1 MPQFISQE
9 KLGEIAA
16 QIPDQNMRRAA
27 VRRMVDRGYEI
38 EGLNAEFSPFEA
50 FGNLGPSTKE
60 FGVSIW
66 QALRHPV
73 QTAEGLGKV
82 VAGGI
87 RKAIPDSIKV
97 EGGKGTE
104 NEELFDATMDFFIQR
119 YGSKDKIL
127 NTIEKDPVGFMS
139 DVASLLAGI
148 GGGIKA
154 AGVGAVKAA
163 PRVGRGILRT
173 TPVIEAGLE
182 SAGVART
189 SQALLKG
196 AVRAERAVARAS
208 RNTEKLLLRTGGA
221 TQKTGEWIAR
231 NSRLLEPTTAV
242 KKISLV
248 FNKATG
254 ISKLADHM
262 AERLSKGTLDISNV
276 REGNLSVTR
285 KESIVNFMNR
295 YGVHGSIPEMIDQ
308 LTEIGNKTRRALDA
322 EMGRV
327 QTLYKDRNA
336 GKLLN
341 EMQDAF
347 KKRKNLSDKHTQMR
361 DSIDTLRN
369 KILGQGGL
377 TLSELNE
384 VKRLTKD
391 VLNIFKKSGEPGAG
405 LKVDNLNEL
414 RKGLRASIE
423 KKAAANDIP
432 NVRELNQQIQA
443 ANTLADQLRKTNK
456 VTRKRRGFIG
466 SLLSAGVLGT
476 AAYTANPLFIGG
488 AGIYFGSQLLLRSPR
503 FRSWAATKL
512 QLLSEGEFRALEN
525 GVRLGK
531 WDKLGRKVAR
541 DFRNS
546 FRAVLPE
553 LRLAGIVGQQ
563 GQE

>member
-1 MPQFISQE
+1 
-9 KLGEIAA
+9 
-16 QIPDQNMRRAA
+16 
-27 VRRMVDRGYEI
+27 
-38 EGLNAEFSPFEA
+38 
-50 FGNLGPSTKE
+50 
-60 FGVSIW
+60 
-66 QALRHPV
+66 
-73 QTAEGLGKV
+73 
-82 VAGGI
+82 
-87 RKAIPDSIKV
+87 
-97 EGGKGTE
+97 
-104 NEELFDATMDFFIQR
+104 
-119 YGSKDKIL
+119 
-127 NTIEKDPVGFMS
+127 
-139 DVASLLAGI
+139 
-148 GGGIKA
+148 
-154 AGVGAVKAA
+154 
-163 PRVGRGILRT
+163 
-173 TPVIEAGLE
+173 
-182 SAGVART
+182 
-189 SQALLKG
+189 
-196 AVRAERAVARAS
+196 
-208 RNTEKLLLRTGGA
+208 
-221 TQKTGEWIAR
+221 
-231 NSRLLEPTTAV
+231 
-242 KKISLV
+242 
-248 FNKATG
+248 
-254 ISKLADHM
+254 
-262 AERLSKGTLDISNV
+262 
-276 REGNLSVTR
+276 
-285 KESIVNFMNR
+285 
-295 YGVHGSIPEMIDQ
+295 MIDQ

-553 LRLAGIVGQQ
+553 LRLTGIVGQQ